1 MLKAVWTFLQSMKQ
15 VEQIY
20 GIVLKRKK
28 KIELLAKKLRV
39 AGDCSRLK
47 ILCLI
52 FSDKKVC
59 VSDIAKDLGMSV
71 AITSHHLQSLAKE
84 ELLLSNREG
93 KKICYSLSKN
103 DMVTDLKKFICRYK

>member
-1 MLKAVWTFLQSMKQ
+1 MNNVIKKQ
-15 VEQIY
+15 
-20 GIVLKRKK
+20 KM
-28 KIELLAKKLRV
+28 ELLAKKLRV
-39 AGDCSRLK
+39 AGDPSRLK

-59 VSDIAKDLGMSV
+59 VSDIAKELGMGV

-84 ELLLSNREG
+84 GLLESSRDG

-103 DMVTDLKKFICRYK
+103 DIVTDLKKFICRYK